1 MPFRMDEDRLAWD
14 LQHAPSIKLLKADH
28 AALIIGFLYSQFK
41 YTQRGAVPL
50 AELVEQL
57 DGYLENQNEHD
68 AGRYARTAQ
77 AYITEW
83 ADQQHQFIRIAV
95 YSDSDVPMVE
105 LTADTERAIGWLED
119 MQMRH
124 FVGTESRFLL
134 IVQMLRDIVQNSI
147 DDPEERL
154 KQLEQQR
161 AELDRRIDQLYETAQ
176 VETLYTPM
184 QLRERFFEASSMARQ
199 LLRDFRLVEERF
211 RDIARDLQKAQLL
224 PGARKGELVEYV
236 LDADAQLKDSD
247 QGRSFYSFWE
257 FLISPSQSD
266 ELKNLLAQVA
276 ALPDL
281 RSALGEDYL
290 LTRLP
295 GYLVTAGEKVVH
307 SNARLAEQ
315 LRRLLDE
322 QTQAENRRV
331 QELIQEIKHA
341 ANSLNLSIPDNTAFL
356 ELESAPG
363 IQLVMERDFW
373 ELPKTL
379 TFDSQPASIHE
390 EDLDD
395 LDLASLYDQ
404 FSIDEEELERHI
416 ETLLE
421 SYPQIRLSEVL
432 ELYPVEKGL
441 AEVLAY
447 CVLAA
452 RDPRHSIDPDTS
464 EEIVFASLTGTMQE
478 TVLRVPLVYYRRKAH
493 AS

>member
-1 MPFRMDEDRLAWD
+1 
-14 LQHAPSIKLLKADH
+14 
-28 AALIIGFLYSQFK
+28 
-41 YTQRGAVPL
+41 
-50 AELVEQL
+50 
-57 DGYLENQNEHD
+57 
-68 AGRYARTAQ
+68 
-77 AYITEW
+77 
-83 ADQQHQFIRIAV
+83 
-95 YSDSDVPMVE
+95 
-105 LTADTERAIGWLED
+105 

-154 KQLEQQR
+154 QQLEQQR
-161 AELDRRIDQLYETAQ
+161 AELDRQIDQIYETAQ
-176 VETLYTPM
+176 VDTLYTPN

-224 PGARKGELVEYV
+224 PGARKGALVEYV

-257 FLISPSQSD
+257 FLMSPSQSD
-266 ELKNLLAQVA
+266 ELKSLLAQVA
-276 ALPDL
+276 ALPEL

-295 GYLVTAGEKVVH
+295 GYLVAAGEKVVH

-322 QTQAENRRV
+322 QIQAENRRV

-341 ANSLNLSIPDNTAFL
+341 AYNLNLSIPDNTAFL
-356 ELESAPG
+356 ELESAPE
-363 IQLVMERDFW
+363 IQLVMERNFW
-373 ELPKTL
+373 DLPKTP
-379 TFDSQPASIHE
+379 TFDNQPDSISE
-390 EDLDD
+390 EYLDD

-421 SYPQIRLSEVL
+421 SQPQIRLSEVL
-432 ELYPVEKGL
+432 EHYPVEKGL
-441 AEVLAY
+441 AEILAY

-452 RDPRHSIDPDTS
+452 RDPRHSIDPDIS

-478 TVLRVPLVYYRRKAH
+478 TVLRVPQIYYRRKTH